1 MLLTPLEQ
9 FQIISLLPIT
19 FLSLDFSFTN
29 LLLIN
34 LLTLTFFVSIVYFL
48 SSDTN
53 YLGNTSFFFV
63 PNSWQI
69 FLETLY
75 DVVSQ
80 LLFDNINLEGE
91 KYFPYISMIFIFILF
106 SNLIGLIPYSF
117 TVTSHM
123 VVTFTLS
130 FSIFIGVNIIGFK
143 KHSVNMLSLIIPAN
157 SGFALALILVPIEFL
172 SYIAKPISLGVRL
185 FINLMAGHTLLKV
198 LIGFAWSMLLLE
210 DLLALMHLVPLF
222 LLVILMGLELGV
234 ALIQAYVFTIL
245 TCIYLNDSINLH

>member
-9 FQIISLLPIT
+9 FQIISLLPLT
-19 FLSLDFSFTN
+19 FFNLDFSFTN

-34 LLTLTFFVSIVYFL
+34 LLTLTFFIGIVYFL
-48 SSDTN
+48 SSDAN
-53 YLGNTSFFFV
+53 YLGNMSFYLV

-69 FLETLY
+69 FVETLY

-106 SNLIGLIPYSF
+106 SNLIGLVPYSF
-117 TVTSHM
+117 TATSHM

-130 FSIFIGVNIIGFK
+130 FSIFIGVNIVGFK
-143 KHSVNMLSLIIPAN
+143 KHNVRMLSLILPAN
-157 SGFALALILVPIEFL
+157 STFTLALILVPIEFI
-172 SYIAKPISLGVRL
+172 SYIAKPVSLGVRL

-198 LIGFAWSMLLLE
+198 IIGFAWSMLLLE
-210 DLLALMHLVPLF
+210 DLLALMHLIPLF